1 MMEIY
6 HSYECNFKKKRDNM
20 AKRRTFKK
28 TKPSGQ
34 YRTPLGNL
42 KASCPNITADL
53 IHAITLILDKNVEKD
68 TFSATFFA
76 CFCSDKRIK

>member
-28 TKPSGQ
+28 TKPSGH
-34 YRTPLGNL
+34 YRTPRGNL
-42 KASCPNITADL
+42 NASCPTITADL
-53 IHAITLILDKNVEKD
+53 THATTLILDKNVEKD
-68 TFSATFFA
+68 TFFGNI
-76 CFCSDKRIK
+76 FCLFLFR

>member
-1 MMEIY
+1 MSATSKRKEIIWRNAV
-6 HSYECNFKKKRDNM
+6 HSR
-20 AKRRTFKK
+20 K

-53 IHAITLILDKNVEKD
+53 IHAITLILDKNVEKIL
-68 TFSATFFA
+68 FGNI
-76 CFCSDKRIK
+76 FCLFLFR

>member
-6 HSYECNFKKKRDNM
+6 HSYECNFKKKRDNS
-20 AKRRTFKK
+20 TFKK
-28 TKPSGQ
+28 TKPGGQ
-34 YRTPLGNL
+34 YQTPLGNL

-68 TFSATFFA
+68 TFFGNI
-76 CFCSDKRIK
+76 FCLFLFR

>member
-28 TKPSGQ
+28 IKPSGQ

-53 IHAITLILDKNVEKD
+53 THATTLILDKNVEKD
-68 TFSATFFA
+68 TFFGNI
-76 CFCSDKRIK
+76 FCLFLFR

>member
-6 HSYECNFKKKRDNM
+6 HSYECNFKKKRDNS
-20 AKRRTFKK
+20 TFKK
-28 TKPSGQ
+28 AKPGGQ

-53 IHAITLILDKNVEKD
+53 THATTLILDKNVEKD
-68 TFSATFFA
+68 TFFGNI
-76 CFCSDKRIK
+76 FCLFLFR

>member
-53 IHAITLILDKNVEKD
+53 THATTLILDKNVEKIL
-68 TFSATFFA
+68 FRQHFLLAFVP
-76 CFCSDKRIK
+76 INV